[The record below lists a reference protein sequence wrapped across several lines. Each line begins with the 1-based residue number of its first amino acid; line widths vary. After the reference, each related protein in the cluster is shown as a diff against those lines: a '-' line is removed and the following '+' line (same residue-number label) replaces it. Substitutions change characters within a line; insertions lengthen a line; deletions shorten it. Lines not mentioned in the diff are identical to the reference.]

1 MKINQNG
8 RSMVEMLGVLAIIG
22 VLSVGSIAGYS
33 KAMYK
38 YKINKF
44 TDQMTNI
51 IANIRT
57 AYSTQKTTNG
67 LNNENIKKMGLVP
80 DDMYK
85 SSDPYSIR
93 HFWGGT
99 IYFGTASTYDS
110 ATMSRPM
117 NVDGVFYISMNE
129 IPKDVCIAM
138 LTSDWG
144 QDLVG
149 MGAHFVGSS
158 PMPPDNAN
166 KPGSEDFGKTGDKD
180 YPVPFSILRAEKV
193 CAKAEESNS
202 SLGMTLYWY
211 FKL

>member
-51 IANIRT
+51 IA
-57 AYSTQKTTNG
+57 K
-67 LNNENIKKMGLVP
+67 
-80 DDMYK
+80 
-85 SSDPYSIR
+85 
-93 HFWGGT
+93 
-99 IYFGTASTYDS
+99 
-110 ATMSRPM
+110 
-117 NVDGVFYISMNE
+117 
-129 IPKDVCIAM
+129 
-138 LTSDWG
+138 
-144 QDLVG
+144 
-149 MGAHFVGSS
+149 
-158 PMPPDNAN
+158 
-166 KPGSEDFGKTGDKD
+166 
-180 YPVPFSILRAEKV
+180 KV